1 MADLTLLDA
10 SPASAFRSKKV
21 WAFVCAKQRNNATT
35 KNAPKMLATF
45 GRGPPIPS
53 RFIGGSVRHYSKHFN
68 GFAAKN

>member
-1 MADLTLLDA
+1 VNGGRRTDI
-10 SPASAFRSKKV
+10 RSSTCKCIQV
-21 WAFVCAKQRNNATT
+21 EEACAKQRNDAAT